1 MRDRAL
7 IRAETQENRAAAAKR
22 NNLGRRFGSRH
33 HPCGR
38 KRIESVR
45 NVLLAAALVLLA
57 PSAHAQTRWAT
68 YTNVR
73 FAFAVDY
80 PRDIFT
86 GYAEADNSAG
96 AIFKTDAPWVEMR
109 AWGSYNVEK
118 KSPRATVAE
127 YYAGRAL
134 DYSSVKRDS
143 FVVSGSERGAIFYDR
158 CNFTGDR
165 VVCVNLVYP
174 AAQKD
179 KWDKIVARMSRSLR
193 AVSRGRG
200 Q

>member
-22 NNLGRRFGSRH
+22 NNLDRRFASRH
-33 HPCGR
+33 HRCGR

-45 NVLLAAALVLLA
+45 NVLLGAALVLLA

-96 AIFKTDAPWVEMR
+96 ATFKTDAPWVEMR

-118 KSPRATVAE
+118 KSPRACVAE
-127 YYAGRAL
+127 RYAGKNQNTTL

-143 FVVSGSERGAIFYDR
+143 FVVSGIERGAVGR
-158 CNFTGDR
+158 A
-165 VVCVNLVYP
+165 P
-174 AAQKD
+174 A
-179 KWDKIVARMSRSLR
+179 R
-193 AVSRGRG
+193 AVRV
-200 Q
+200 